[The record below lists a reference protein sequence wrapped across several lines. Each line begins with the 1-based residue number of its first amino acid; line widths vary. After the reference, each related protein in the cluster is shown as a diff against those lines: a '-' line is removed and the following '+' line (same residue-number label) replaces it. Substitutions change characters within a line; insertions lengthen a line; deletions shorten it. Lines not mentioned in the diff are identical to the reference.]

1 MKIIDSHC
9 DTILKMYK
17 GNSINDKVNHIT
29 LDNCLKYDKYIQC
42 FAMYMEPKHIK
53 TTAFEF
59 CLELIKLLDLQ
70 IANNITTMYKIK
82 SKSDLENYNSFEKKC
97 LGVIITVE
105 DGICL
110 DNKIENIFKLYELGV
125 RMLGLTWNGL
135 NSIAAGVDFSNTKDD
150 GLSKFGYEVIKVMN
164 EINMI
169 IDVSHLS
176 EKSFY
181 DVIGA
186 SKKPVMASHSS
197 SYNICNHKR
206 NLKDDQIK
214 QISKNGGI
222 IGLNIYPYFLENNK
236 SKASIES
243 AINHIKYIINVGGK
257 DCIGIGSDFDGI
269 EETPIG
275 LENNLKLFD
284 LVVELEK
291 SGLNTNLIEKIMWQN
306 HYNFFKNNL

>member
-1 MKIIDSHC
+1 MKVIDSHC

-17 GNSINDKVNHIT
+17 GNSINDKKNHIT

-42 FAMYMEPKHIK
+42 FAMYMEPKYIS

-59 CLELIKLLDLQ
+59 CFELIKLLDLE
-70 IANNITTMYKIK
+70 IANNIAMYKIK
-82 SKSDLENYNSFEKKC
+82 SRSDLENYNSFEKRC
-97 LGVIITVE
+97 LGVIITIE
-105 DGICL
+105 DGVCL
-110 DNKIENIFKLYELGV
+110 DSKIENIFKLYELGV

-181 DVIGA
+181 NVIDA

-206 NLKDDQIK
+206 NLKDEQIK

-275 LENNLKLFD
+275 LENNSKLFN

-291 SGLNTNLIEKIMWQN
+291 SGFNTSLIEKIMWQN
-306 HYNFFKNNL
+306 HYDFFKNNL